1 MVEKR
6 EGADREMI
14 DLETEGLIFILFGVM
29 ILVCVYAIWFAG
41 TEMSEELEDNKHT
54 MGENP

>member
-1 MVEKR
+1 
-6 EGADREMI
+6 MI

-41 TEMSEELEDNKHT
+41 TEISEELEDNKHT